1 MDKST
6 RLHVQKFYKRDEVTI
21 LCETFDG
28 GEHVEQIDHVL
39 DRMFDK
45 PINRM
50 PDNPLTHV
58 R

>member
-1 MDKST
+1 M
-6 RLHVQKFYKRDEVTI
+6 QKFYKRDEVTI